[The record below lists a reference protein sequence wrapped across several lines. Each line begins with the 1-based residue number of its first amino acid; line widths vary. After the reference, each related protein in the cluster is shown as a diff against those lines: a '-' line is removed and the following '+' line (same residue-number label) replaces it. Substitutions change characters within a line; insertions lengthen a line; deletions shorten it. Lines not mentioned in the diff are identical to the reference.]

1 MIARIWSGESPL
13 WLLLLPLSWLY
24 GLVSGLIRLS
34 YKAGLKRAWRAPV
47 PVVVVGNLTA
57 GGNGK
62 TPVVIWLVE
71 QLTRRGIRVGVVSR
85 GYGGKAERYPLLLT
99 PQTTTAEAGDE
110 PVLIFQRTGAPVA
123 VSPVRS
129 EAVQALLNQTDVQI
143 VITDDGLQHYALARD
158 KEIVVIDGVRR
169 FGNGWWLPAG
179 PMRERASRL
188 RSVDAVIVNGGTAQ
202 AGEIPMQL
210 RPGLAVNLLS
220 GERRDVAELPGLVA
234 MAGIG
239 HPPRFFSTLEA
250 CGARLLNRVPL
261 ADHQALSLSQVAA
274 FTAPGQTLIMT
285 EKDAVKCRSFAR
297 DNWWYLPVDA
307 ELQGEQPERLLQEL
321 IALAGGGN
329 GVSPAH

>member
-24 GLVSGLIRLS
+24 GLVSGIIRLL
-34 YKAGLKRAWRAPV
+34 YRLGLKRAWRAPV

-71 QLTRRGIRVGVVSR
+71 QLQKRGIRPGVVSR
-85 GYGGKAERYPLLLT
+85 GYGGKAARYPLLLT
-99 PQTTTAEAGDE
+99 GETTTAEAGDE

-129 EAVQALLNQTDVQI
+129 DAVQALLAEQAVQI
-143 VITDDGLQHYALARD
+143 IITDDGLQHYALARD

-188 RSVDAVIVNGGTAQ
+188 KSVDAVIVNGGEAKS
-202 AGEIPMQL
+202 GEIPMHLQ
-210 RPGLAVNLLS
+210 PGLAVNLAT
-220 GERRDVAELPGLVA
+220 GKRRSVAELPSPVA

-239 HPPRFFSTLEA
+239 HPPRFFATLEQ
-250 CGARLLNRVPL
+250 CGARLEKRVPL
-261 ADHQALSLSQVAA
+261 ADHQALVEGQIDALTV
-274 FTAPGQTLIMT
+274 PGQSLIMT
-285 EKDAVKCRSFAR
+285 EKDAVKCRAFAK

-307 ELQGEQPERLLQEL
+307 ELSGEQPEHLLQEL
-321 IALAGGGN
+321 IAL
-329 GVSPAH
+329 VQ

>member
-34 YKAGLKRAWRAPV
+34 YKVGLKRAWRAPV

-71 QLTRRGIRVGVVSR
+71 QLTQRGIRVGVVSR

-99 PQTTTAEAGDE
+99 GQTTTAQAGDE

-129 EAVQALLNQTDVQI
+129 EAVQALLSQTDVQM

-188 RSVDAVIVNGGTAQ
+188 KSVDAVIVNGGTAQ

-210 RPGLAVNLLS
+210 RPGLAVNLMT
-220 GERRDVAELPGLVA
+220 GERRDVAELPNLVA

-250 CGARLLNRVPL
+250 CGARLLNTVPL
-261 ADHQALSLSQVAA
+261 ADHQALSQAQVAG

-285 EKDAVKCRSFAR
+285 EKDAVKCRAFAR

-307 ELQGEQPERLLQEL
+307 ELQGEQPERLLQAL
-321 IALAGGGN
+321 IALAEEG
-329 GVSPAH
+329 SPAH

>member
-34 YKAGLKRAWRAPV
+34 YKVGLKRAWRAPV

-71 QLTRRGIRVGVVSR
+71 QLTQRGIRVGVVSR

-99 PQTTTAEAGDE
+99 GQTTTAQAGDE

-129 EAVQALLNQTDVQI
+129 EAVQALLNQTDVQM

-188 RSVDAVIVNGGTAQ
+188 KSVDAVIVNGGSAQ

-210 RPGLAVNLLS
+210 RPGVAVNLLT
-220 GERRDVAELPGLVA
+220 GERRDVAELPNLVA

-250 CGARLLNRVPL
+250 CGARLLNTVPL
-261 ADHQALSLSQVAA
+261 ADHQALSQAQVAG

-285 EKDAVKCRSFAR
+285 EKDAVKCRAFAR

-307 ELQGEQPERLLQEL
+307 ELQGEQPERLLQAL
-321 IALAGGGN
+321 IALAEEG
-329 GVSPAH
+329 SPAH

>member
-34 YKAGLKRAWRAPV
+34 YKVGLKRAWRAPV

-71 QLTRRGIRVGVVSR
+71 QLTQRGIRVGVVSR

-99 PQTTTAEAGDE
+99 GQTTTAQAGDE
-110 PVLIFQRTGAPVA
+110 PVLIFQRTGASVA

-129 EAVQALLNQTDVQI
+129 EAVQALLSQTDVQM

-188 RSVDAVIVNGGTAQ
+188 KSVDAVIVNGGTAQ

-210 RPGLAVNLLS
+210 RPGLAVNLVT
-220 GERRDVAELPGLVA
+220 GERRDVAELPNLVA

-250 CGARLLNRVPL
+250 CGARLLNTVPL
-261 ADHQALSLSQVAA
+261 ADHQALSQAQVAG

-285 EKDAVKCRSFAR
+285 EKDAVKCRAFAR

-307 ELQGEQPERLLQEL
+307 ELQGEQPERLLQAL
-321 IALAGGGN
+321 IALAEEG
-329 GVSPAH
+329 SPAH